1 MVRPFRFGD
10 IFLIQR
16 LGRQA
21 TKLNIVQATLHRQS
35 AVGASLSS
43 VLPWKHGKVTTYI
56 LRQRGHRLAR
66 DGFLQV
72 QKRPGRPELDI
83 VFLAPGLDARR
94 GHPAIWEKLL
104 SHHTYEAANRRI
116 ERIYADVPD
125 QPLPVSTFTHAGY
138 RAYDHETIWRLTPQ
152 ALDDYSHLLSAD
164 FRPQASADEWALE
177 ALYRRVVPKEV
188 QAAEGMQD
196 GSNVTPP
203 ILGWW
208 QGGSYANYVLVDRE
222 DVAAS
227 VQIVRG
233 DRGVWLQVWC
243 DYLDP
248 DPTQMHQLLRF
259 ALTLINR
266 RASGRTAHVPVYVA
280 VRQHHGAL
288 GAALGD
294 YGFAPVTDRA
304 KMVKHV
310 YQWVRDAAHV
320 RPTAMESAPTAVTV
334 HFDMGRE
341 PVNWVR
347 SVQPVTGHP
356 SAPRYGAEPA
366 EASVASDRRDGQTRS
381 RLALEQPFG

>member
-10 IFLIQR
+10 IFLLQR

-125 QPLPVSTFTHAGY
+125 QPLPVSTFAHAGY
-138 RAYDHETIWRLTPQ
+138 RAYDRQTIWRLTPQ
-152 ALDDYSHLLSAD
+152 ALDDYSHPLSAD
-164 FRPQASADEWALE
+164 FRPQSSADEWALD

-196 GSNVTPP
+196 GQRCRPP

-208 QGGSYANYVLVDRE
+208 QGGSYASYVLVDRG
-222 DVAAS
+222 DVAGS

-233 DRGVWLQVWC
+233 DRGNWLKSGATIWTRIRRTCISCCV
-243 DYLDP
+243 
-248 DPTQMHQLLRF
+248 LRSRS
-259 ALTLINR
+259 INR
-266 RASGRTAHVPVYVA
+266 QSVRAGPRMCRCMWQFASTTARWVPCWA
-280 VRQHHGAL
+280 TTAL
-288 GAALGD
+288 
-294 YGFAPVTDRA
+294 
-304 KMVKHV
+304 
-310 YQWVRDAAHV
+310 
-320 RPTAMESAPTAVTV
+320 
-334 HFDMGRE
+334 
-341 PVNWVR
+341 
-347 SVQPVTGHP
+347 
-356 SAPRYGAEPA
+356 
-366 EASVASDRRDGQTRS
+366 RR
-381 RLALEQPFG
+381 